1 MRCPGQRRSPPF
13 RPAPAQLAA
22 PAGPLQ
28 SAFAVEPTTPPK
40 SMTAARVA
48 AGSRRPGST
57 RLARPR
63 AASRC
68 GRLKATQNPPR
79 DIAVGNDELPRLQM
93 AAHTDRAMRAA
104 GIGDSAAPLG
114 AGLANAPTCDGVMEL
129 FRKGVH
135 RPSRSRPRP
144 SRKRP
149 TLDLENLAEEVEGS
163 GRSDLHTVRSQVR
176 HRRVPTGAIR
186 WPKPAISRGPHY
198 RQHAVRGGGRPG
210 QAVRPGPTQPPSGSR
225 GRSGW

>member
-1 MRCPGQRRSPPF
+1 MTESGPSQSTLSRKSLGPMRCPGQRRSPPF

-79 DIAVGNDELPRLQM
+79 DIAVGNDEQPRLQM

-129 FRKGVH
+129 FSKGVH
-135 RPSRSRPRP
+135 RRREADRDRQGSARRSIWRT
-144 SRKRP
+144 SRK
-149 TLDLENLAEEVEGS
+149 
-163 GRSDLHTVRSQVR
+163 
-176 HRRVPTGAIR
+176 
-186 WPKPAISRGPHY
+186 K
-198 RQHAVRGGGRPG
+198 
-210 QAVRPGPTQPPSGSR
+210 
-225 GRSGW
+225 